1 MFPIKSGVWGFLYHP
16 QPSFNLNKWC
26 WEAGKLYAFL
36 TRCLWGDVFAGCKY
50 IHFAGTLPETV
61 SVGRYVCEGQVGTQG
76 FVTGFKMSHSLLMAS
91 SNLKTY
97 RSCVPFCWRWMFPQV
112 VKPQISK
119 QRYSNTRRLGTSFFW
134 THPISSTKVNE
145 RGWNAQG
152 KTRRR
157 ATLVL
162 PVRVTGRWKYTH
174 GVYM

>member
-1 MFPIKSGVWGFLYHP
+1 
-16 QPSFNLNKWC
+16 
-26 WEAGKLYAFL
+26 
-36 TRCLWGDVFAGCKY
+36 
-50 IHFAGTLPETV
+50 
-61 SVGRYVCEGQVGTQG
+61 
-76 FVTGFKMSHSLLMAS
+76 
-91 SNLKTY
+91 
-97 RSCVPFCWRWMFPQV
+97 MFPQV

-162 PVRVTGRWKYTH
+162 PFKIRHHAFAAFADAVDCWESLDLTEALELRGLGAPEKEEEATRDP
-174 GVYM
+174 